1 MTNWFKSWMFPL
13 VKMAQIF
20 PPLLAPPLKRIKMT
34 MNNPWCQSDKILK
47 GSFISMLYVRTWYI
61 MIIFHESCKEG
72 HFTRTI
78 SVPAPGNSFFAL
90 FPRCAALAALP
101 AQVSGPPSSSGRYT
115 SWPRAA
121 LTCVPSFVLDCKF
134 SKKYQFQLSLYLEN
148 KKSLRI
154 LLNRVR

>member
-78 SVPAPGNSFFAL
+78 SVPAPGNSFFAIV
-90 FPRCAALAALP
+90 PRCAALAALS
-101 AQVSGPPSSSGRYT
+101 AQVPGLRSAFFFGSLHFLAAGSAHL
-115 SWPRAA
+115 RAE
-121 LTCVPSFVLDCKF
+121 F
-134 SKKYQFQLSLYLEN
+134 
-148 KKSLRI
+148 
-154 LLNRVR
+154 RVRLQIFKEISISIEPLLGKQKIT

>member
-1 MTNWFKSWMFPL
+1 MFPL

-20 PPLLAPPLKRIKMT
+20 PPLLAPPLKRIKVT

-72 HFTRTI
+72 HFTGTI

-90 FPRCAALAALP
+90 FPRCAALSSTSSTPGPGLRS
-101 AQVSGPPSSSGRYT
+101 QVSGLRSASFSG
-115 SWPRAA
+115 SLHFLAAGSAHLRAE
-121 LTCVPSFVLDCKF
+121 F
-134 SKKYQFQLSLYLEN
+134 
-148 KKSLRI
+148 
-154 LLNRVR
+154 RVRLQIFKEISISIEPLLGKQKIT